1 MIIPDGY
8 RLLIKQDVFDEK
20 DEVLKSAKTNIPGF
34 EIIHDKTVRAQ
45 ESVDSGV
52 VIRLGPKV
60 EQTTAQVGDKIVFA
74 KHAGKRVEDPE
85 DKTTHYVIINDDDVV
100 AIIKE

>member
-1 MIIPDGY
+1 MIIPDNY

-20 DEVLKSAKTNIPGF
+20 DEVYLSAKRAGI
-34 EIIHDKTVRAQ
+34 EIVHDKQVRAQ

-52 VIRLGPKV
+52 VISVGPKV
-60 EQTTAQVGDKIVFA
+60 EQTSAIVGDKIVFA
-74 KHAGKRVEDPE
+74 KHAGKRVEDPQ
-85 DKTTHYVIINDDDVV
+85 DKDTYYVVINDDDVV

>member
-1 MIIPDGY
+1 MIIPDNY

-20 DEVLKSAKTNIPGF
+20 DEVYLSAKRAGL
-34 EIIHDKTVRAQ
+34 EIVHDKMVRAQ

-52 VIRLGPKV
+52 VMSLGPMVDK
-60 EQTTAQVGDKIVFA
+60 TSATVGDKIVYA
-74 KHAGKRVEDPE
+74 KFAGKKVEDPQ
-85 DKTTHYVIINDDDVV
+85 DKDTTYVIINDDDIC

>member
-20 DEVLKSAKTNIPGF
+20 DEVYQSAKRAGL
-34 EIIHDKTVRAQ
+34 EIIHDRTVRAQ

-52 VIRLGPKV
+52 VISLGPKV
-60 EQTTAQVGDKIVFA
+60 DQTSAVAGDRIVYA
-74 KHAGKRVEDPE
+74 KHSGKRVEDPQ
-85 DKTTHYVIINDDDVV
+85 DKDTIYVIINDDDVV